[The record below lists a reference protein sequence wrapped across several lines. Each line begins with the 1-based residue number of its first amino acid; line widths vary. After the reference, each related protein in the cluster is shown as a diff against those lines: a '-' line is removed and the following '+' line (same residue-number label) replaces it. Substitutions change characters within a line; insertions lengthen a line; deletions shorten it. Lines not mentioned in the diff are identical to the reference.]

1 MRLTGS
7 RAYYRST
14 PPKLPSGLVEL
25 IEGLTRDVLKNN
37 PTDIYGFC
45 ANHMHQLLEIR
56 DGPTPKK
63 PLTLE
68 EKIARAQQKVRQRA
82 EQRWQQYT
90 MNLRQQQ
97 LEQGSETKPA
107 STEDDGSL
115 TTSSQEPTAV
125 NLPVN
130 TNSEMIGAQVLE
142 TDPSPVENSSNQNR
156 EEVEENPDNLNKDT
170 DDEPVRVHVTESM
183 NEAGC
188 KTPEN
193 CPTDAIP
200 KNDEFGRDARDDN
213 VDKTAATTRVGEDLG
228 EGKIIKSEE
237 DLRESQELVT
247 ATNLQEPDIET
258 NIQQHSNPIHSLIM
272 NQGSVLLEC
281 GDKIIDD
288 SVVINPGKSSDNK
301 LLEEILHTPIVDVPA
316 KTTEPQTDQVLSSL
330 NPETE
335 QSTEVGTINIIDDST
350 NSSNVVENADPTNN
364 VNNNGNE
371 DPNETNTI
379 NISFK
384 ELPNVELQDSMINLE
399 MLESLPETNKDNDI
413 VTLITQ
419 DSNNEITKENSLKH
433 GSLNAMDSNSTVDL
447 PQVTKQYSESH
458 VSVAD
463 QPQHRDN
470 EINGDSIENKDK
482 ENNVNGNQS
491 FERSKLVESSL
502 QILGQDSN
510 MDLETAAVTI
520 QKVFRSFLFKSR
532 ASTFDETGNDDDMF
546 LNEEL
551 DKNKD
556 ECDFPVAG
564 SINERRPHGLT
575 RMDTVLQTVN
585 EEKSLSLSTD
595 DSSTLSSAA
604 TVIQAHVR
612 GFLVR
617 NKLNSN
623 KTISTNSLAA
633 SNSNEPSLTSLE
645 MDNEQNKNKTVLN
658 IHIVPE
664 GGNYLSRDESLITSM
679 DLSLDSSPPSS
690 INLHPLGY
698 DKSERRK
705 QLKREDAI
713 QSISPPSNNSSKLS
727 EDVDSVKELPLNDH
741 EVTEEHKSEDI
752 SVKDDLQEEEVTS
765 ENVKIPSD
773 ANDATEAKTT
783 EEKQQSL
790 VRTNSDE
797 MDVVTPF
804 RNEDNTKLMHS
815 GEFHDAVLP
824 TKVSRSD
831 TSVASEFKNVLVYF
845 LLWNNS

>member
-1 MRLTGS
+1 
-7 RAYYRST
+7 
-14 PPKLPSGLVEL
+14 
-25 IEGLTRDVLKNN
+25 
-37 PTDIYGFC
+37 
-45 ANHMHQLLEIR
+45 MHQLLEIR

-63 PLTLE
+63 SLTLE
-68 EKIARAQQKVRQRA
+68 EKIARAQEKVRQRA

-90 MNLRQQQ
+90 MNLREQQHGQ
-97 LEQGSETKPA
+97 ELENKPTSTK
-107 STEDDGSL
+107 DDGAL
-115 TTSSQEPTAV
+115 TMISQEPTAV
-125 NLPVN
+125 DIPINNDRELVS
-130 TNSEMIGAQVLE
+130 TKVLE
-142 TDPSPVENSSNQNR
+142 VGPSSNEDSTQQNR
-156 EEVEENPDNLNKDT
+156 EELEEKPDNLEKKDT
-170 DDEPVRVHVTESM
+170 ELESVRVHVTDSTAVAGLKTHE
-183 NEAGC
+183 NEDVGSGMCGNTVDMTAE
-188 KTPEN
+188 TISVEHSL
-193 CPTDAIP
+193 
-200 KNDEFGRDARDDN
+200 DEGQ
-213 VDKTAATTRVGEDLG
+213 
-228 EGKIIKSEE
+228 IIKSED
-237 DLRESQELVT
+237 DLQENQELVT
-247 ATNLQEPDIET
+247 AISLHKPGTDIS
-258 NIQQHSNPIHSLIM
+258 IQQDTSPIHTLIM
-272 NQGSVLLEC
+272 NQGSVLLES
-281 GDKIIDD
+281 GDKITDD
-288 SVVINPGKSSDNK
+288 SIIITTEKTPSNQ
-301 LLEEILHTPIVDVPA
+301 LLEQNSPTPTVDVT
-316 KTTEPQTDQVLSSL
+316 KINIESQGDKVLSSL

-335 QSTEVGTINIIDDST
+335 ESSNVDAINIINDST
-350 NSSNVVENADPTNN
+350 NSSNIVENAEVTNSI
-364 VNNNGNE
+364 NNNGNE
-371 DPNETNTI
+371 DPHETNTI

-384 ELPNVELQDSMINLE
+384 ELPHVELQDSMINLD
-399 MLESLPETNKDNDI
+399 MLESLPETNKDSDI

-419 DSNNEITKENSLKH
+419 DINNEFTKENSLKDD
-433 GSLNAMDSNSTVDL
+433 SRNAMDSNTTTDL
-447 PQVTKQYSESH
+447 PQDNKKYSESN
-458 VSVAD
+458 VSVVD
-463 QPQHRDN
+463 QLQPHDN
-470 EINGDSIENKDK
+470 EINVDSVDNKNK

-532 ASTFDETGNDDDMF
+532 ASTFDDTGNDDAMF
-546 LNEEL
+546 LNEEV

-564 SINERRPHGLT
+564 SINERRLHGLT

-713 QSISPPSNNSSKLS
+713 QSISPPSNNSGKLS
-727 EDVDSVKELPLNDH
+727 EDVDSVKELPLNDN
-741 EVTEEHKSEDI
+741 EVPEGHKSDDI
-752 SVKDDLQEEEVTS
+752 SVKDNLQEEGS
-765 ENVKIPSD
+765 APENVKVPSD
-773 ANDATEAKTT
+773 ANDAAEAKATV
-783 EEKQQSL
+783 EQNQPL
-790 VRTNSDE
+790 VQMNTDE

-804 RNEDNTKLMHS
+804 MRNEENSSDTKLMHS

-831 TSVASEFKNVLVYF
+831 TSVTSGE
-845 LLWNNS
+845 

>member
-14 PPKLPSGLVEL
+14 PPKLPFGLVEL

-68 EKIARAQQKVRQRA
+68 EKIARAQEKVRQRA

-97 LEQGSETKPA
+97 TEQGSETKPA

-125 NLPVN
+125 SLPVN
-130 TNSEMIGAQVLE
+130 TNSEMIGAKILD
-142 TDPSPVENSSNQNR
+142 DPHQSKIPLTKTGII
-156 EEVEENPDNLNKDT
+156 EEKPDNLNKDT
-170 DDEPVRVHVTESM
+170 EDEPVRVHVTESM

-193 CPTDAIP
+193 CPTDSTP
-200 KNDEFGRDARDDN
+200 KNDEFGRDARDDI
-213 VDKTAATTRVGEDLG
+213 VDMTAATIRVGEDLG

-237 DLRESQELVT
+237 DLRKSQELVT

-258 NIQQHSNPIHSLIM
+258 NIQQHSSPIHSLIM

-288 SVVINPGKSSDNK
+288 SVVINPEKSSDNK
-301 LLEEILHTPIVDVPA
+301 LLEENVPTPMVDVPA

-335 QSTEVGTINIIDDST
+335 QSTEIGAINIIDDSM
-350 NSSNVVENADPTNN
+350 NSSIVVENADNADPTNN

-384 ELPNVELQDSMINLE
+384 ELPNVELQDSMINLDI
-399 MLESLPETNKDNDI
+399 LESLPETNKDSDI

-419 DSNNEITKENSLKH
+419 DSNNEFTKENSLKH
-433 GSLNAMDSNSTVDL
+433 DGLNAWTRTVL
-447 PQVTKQYSESH
+447 LIYLKLLNNILNLCI
-458 VSVAD
+458 VAD
-463 QPQHRDN
+463 QRQHRDN

-532 ASTFDETGNDDDMF
+532 ASTFDETGNDDAMF

-713 QSISPPSNNSSKLS
+713 QSISPPSNNSGKLS

-741 EVTEEHKSEDI
+741 EVTEEHKSVDI
-752 SVKDDLQEEEVTS
+752 SVKDDLQEEEVAS
-765 ENVKIPSD
+765 ENVKVPSD

-815 GEFHDAVLP
+815 GEFHDAALP